1 MPINPD
7 IRWKQ
12 RLTNFERSVQL
23 LQQSLIIPNPDII
36 TRAAIIQFFEVTM
49 ELAWKT
55 LIDYLE
61 AQKFIEINS
70 PKSVIKKAF
79 ETGLIKDGHGWM
91 DALED
96 RNLTVHT
103 YDEDKAR
110 DIECAIRNSYF
121 PLLNSLLISLKNKT
135 HEQE

>member
-1 MPINPD
+1 M
-7 IRWKQ
+7 
-12 RLTNFERSVQL
+12 
-23 LQQSLIIPNPDII
+23 IPNPDII

-55 LIDYLE
+55 LKDY
-61 AQKFIEINS
+61 
-70 PKSVIKKAF
+70 
-79 ETGLIKDGHGWM
+79 
-91 DALED
+91 LED

-121 PLLNSLLISLKNKT
+121 PLLNS
-135 HEQE
+135 

>member
-1 MPINPD
+1 
-7 IRWKQ
+7 
-12 RLTNFERSVQL
+12 
-23 LQQSLIIPNPDII
+23 
-36 TRAAIIQFFEVTM
+36 M

-55 LIDYLE
+55 LKDYLE

-121 PLLNSLLISLKNKT
+121 PLLNS
-135 HEQE
+135 

>member
-1 MPINPD
+1 M
-7 IRWKQ
+7 
-12 RLTNFERSVQL
+12 V
-23 LQQSLIIPNPDII
+23 PNPDII

-55 LIDYLE
+55 LKDYLE

>member
-55 LIDYLE
+55 LKDYLE

-91 DALED
+91 HWKIGISQYILMTKIKQETS
-96 RNLTVHT
+96 NVLSGTT
-103 YDEDKAR
+103 
-110 DIECAIRNSYF
+110 
-121 PLLNSLLISLKNKT
+121 ISLI
-135 HEQE
+135 EQLIDFIKKQNP